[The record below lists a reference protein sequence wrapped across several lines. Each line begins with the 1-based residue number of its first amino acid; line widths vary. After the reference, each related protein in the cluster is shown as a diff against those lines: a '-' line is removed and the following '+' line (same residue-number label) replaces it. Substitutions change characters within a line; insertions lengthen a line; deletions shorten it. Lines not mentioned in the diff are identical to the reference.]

1 MTIWVSPV
9 VRIPTTRSRVDC
21 GFGLVILS
29 FWPTMRFSNVDF
41 PAFGLPTTVTMPARC
56 IEERYRRRMFGVGTI
71 ATSLRPIGTRSRWD
85 AHRPRRETRR
95 GRCEPGAGDGLLSR
109 DLSVGVPSAL

>member
-56 IEERYRRRMFGVGTI
+56 IEERYSRRMSGDGTWLLRRSQRHQKEMHSAPAGRPDGGGANQVPATAYSP
-71 ATSLRPIGTRSRWD
+71 ATSRSEY
-85 AHRPRRETRR
+85 HR
-95 GRCEPGAGDGLLSR
+95 RCRA
-109 DLSVGVPSAL
+109 